1 MVQTLQDLELQEQ
14 KGVLQPDA
22 EDDSQIG
29 VIESVLSGIASG
41 VIGIPKGVVSLG
53 ASLMDL
59 GVNKNRAARVEQW
72 FDDLTEFDE
81 KAQAT
86 TAGKITELL
95 VNIGVP
101 GTLGFKLGT
110 KLAGNALKARKA
122 NNYLK
127 IGSKKGAKELS
138 KKAQSAVKLNEKERV
153 ARFMAGAVSGGI
165 AEGIFIGDV
174 QKAGTLGD
182 LLGGPLKIDRE
193 DPSDPARAVINRIKF
208 GTEGALFT
216 GLVGGIGKTLK
227 KLATRKNAME
237 EADNGIDKIINWVG
251 SSFTAAGFKGKKYF
265 RGERQAI
272 GLKRADIKAAQR
284 IARELN
290 LDIDAMFPY
299 LKRTFDQSTK
309 IQRKDFMKLL
319 NDALIYGKAGSK
331 SIVKGKEVT
340 KKHGQLIPSYK
351 KVLDKTTGKMKS
363 KIDFGLIDKEFKKRI
378 AKFMKSRNNNMRIDD
393 EKLGKIFTG
402 LNLMRVQW
410 GKMFS
415 QLAETMDDKAAK
427 KILAKD
433 PINQFKE
440 LFGKKFSTYLSSTYD
455 IFQNRPLLP
464 FMNYTPSREA
474 VEEFITVIMKS
485 GTKVTREEAEAFA
498 KQIADPKN
506 IAKSGRFDQD
516 VKVSV
521 PTFFA
526 SKTLASIKKLK
537 PFERKKFKEIELGT
551 GQLTQEK
558 ENLIRN
564 LLGRT
569 QDPLDTILGSTEK
582 ISQVTR
588 GNQFINRL
596 VVESQQA
603 LAKGS
608 RALLYTD
615 ENQFLKEAEKLRAKG
630 VAINNQ
636 NYRQINITTPW
647 KSGLYNQ
654 AQGKWAKKSIA
665 DAIEEAAGNNANL
678 PKKGLL
684 NNALYQNLVLVPKA
698 TAQIAKTILSPVTH
712 MRNLVSAGAFA
723 AANGI
728 IPFLHYNPKMM
739 LNTYR
744 MLDAGLPGS
753 RQQVEA
759 YDELVRL
766 GVVNTNVS
774 LGDLRGLL
782 KDIDFGSAFESRA
795 AFKGMANRLSK
806 IKKWT
811 EDMYTAEDDFWKIGT
826 YAVERGRLGRAFTK
840 VGVKEGDLVRNH
852 AGEMAEY
859 GEQFLKEEAASIV
872 RNNVPN
878 YDYVSEFVRGLRTW
892 PIGNFMAFPS
902 EIMRTS
908 TNIVKRSLDEISYT
922 VNGKK
927 PLAAIGMQRLL
938 GMGLTTAAVPY
949 GAVKLGQTIYDISD
963 EQLAAIKRYVAPWSK
978 NSTIIPL
985 KKDNGEFQYVDFSTA
1000 NAYDLLTR
1008 PIQTVLNEVAAGEK
1022 DNNGIMDDF
1031 IKGTLLSFGG
1041 VMEPFVTEAIWTEA
1055 VMDVLPILGR
1065 GGQTVE
1071 GVKVYNDQADFGT
1084 KAKEIF
1090 LHLGKAQAP
1099 LSWNQLERLDYAVG
1113 PFDSIQLLRGKPGKF
1128 DPRGQTYELGDE
1140 LLGFIGARPVTLDL
1154 ERSLTFK
1161 ISKYLNNNRE
1171 AGGLFTRQ
1179 TLKGGPIEP
1188 EEIVDAYIN
1197 ANRASYAV
1205 QKDMHNDIEAAKL
1218 LEASPLTLN
1227 KTFRKRMSRKEYGKL
1242 SLGFFDPYSI
1252 SRKIRAQFFDIA
1264 QKLGVPNPFY
1274 GAMGVIAQIQA
1285 TLSGLRTTKG
1295 TGFPIL
1301 KNPLKVEPVSAL
1313 PKAEEVLTVDQTM
1326 PATTGNN
1333 LANLQSN
1340 AGNMGGVNQM
1350 SGLTRTQEAL
1360 LSPDEKLIAQKQ
1372 NQRQGI
1378 V

>member
-1 MVQTLQDLELQEQ
+1 MVQTLQDLELREQ
-14 KGVLQPDA
+14 KGVLQPEA
-22 EDDSQIG
+22 EDESKIG

-41 VIGIPKGVVSLG
+41 VIGIPKGIVSLG

-59 GVNKNRAARVEQW
+59 GVDKNRAARVEQW

-95 VNIGVP
+95 VNIGIP
-101 GTLGFKLGT
+101 GTIGFRLGT

-122 NNYLK
+122 NKYLK
-127 IGSKKGAKELS
+127 LGDKKAARELS
-138 KKAQSAVKLNEKERV
+138 KKAQSAVKFNEKERV

-174 QKAGTLGD
+174 QKAGTFGD
-182 LLGGPLKIDRE
+182 LLGGPTKINRE
-193 DPSDPARAVINRIKF
+193 DPHDPARAIINRIKF

-216 GLVGGIGKTLK
+216 GVLGGIGKTLK
-227 KLATRKNAME
+227 KLATRKNALE
-237 EADNGIDKIINWVG
+237 EADNGIDKIIDWFG
-251 SSFTAAGFKGKKYF
+251 SSFTAAGFKGAKYF
-265 RGERQAI
+265 RGERGTI

-290 LDIDAMFPY
+290 LDIDGMFP
-299 LKRTFDQSTK
+299 LIKRTFDQSTK
-309 IQRKDFMKLL
+309 TQRKEFMKML
-319 NDALIYGKAGSK
+319 NDALIYSKAGL
-331 SIVKGKEVT
+331 KGKH
-340 KKHGQLIPSYK
+340 KQLVPTYK
-351 KVLDKTTGKMKS
+351 KVLDKATGKVKP
-363 KIDFGLIDKEFKKRI
+363 KVDFGLIDKEFKKRI
-378 AKFMKSRNNNMRIDD
+378 AKFMKSRNNNMKVNDD
-393 EKLGKIFTG
+393 KLGKIFTG

-433 PINQFKE
+433 PVNQFKD

-464 FMNYTPSREA
+464 FMNYTPAREA
-474 VEEFITVIMKS
+474 VETFITEIMKS
-485 GTKVTREEAEAFA
+485 GGRVTREEAEAFA
-498 KQIADPKN
+498 RQIADPKN
-506 IAKSGRFDQD
+506 VTKPGRFDQD
-516 VKVSV
+516 VKVGV

-537 PFERKKFKEIELGT
+537 PFERKKFKEIELGK
-551 GQLTQEK
+551 GELSREK

-569 QDPLDTILGSTEK
+569 EDPLDTILGSTEK

-603 LAKGS
+603 IAKGS
-608 RALLYTD
+608 RGLLYTD
-615 ENQFLKEAEKLRAKG
+615 QNQFLKEADKLRAKG
-630 VAINNQ
+630 IAINNQ
-636 NYRQINITTPW
+636 NYRQINITSPW

-665 DAIEEAAGNNANL
+665 DAIEEAAGNNVNL

-728 IPFLHYNPKMM
+728 IPFLHFNPKMM
-739 LNTYR
+739 LKTYK
-744 MLDAGLPGS
+744 MLDVGLPGS

-826 YAVERGRLGRAFTK
+826 YAVEQGRLGRAFAK

-852 AGEMAEY
+852 AGEMVEY

-878 YDYVSEFVRGLRTW
+878 YDYVSEFVRGLRRW

-963 EQLAAIKRYVAPWSK
+963 EQLAAIRRYVAPWAK
-978 NSTIIPL
+978 HSTIIPI
-985 KKDNGEFQYVDFSTA
+985 KKDNGEFQYVDFSNA

-1041 VMEPFVTEAIWTEA
+1041 VMEPFVTESIWTEA
-1055 VMDVLPILGR
+1055 VVDIIAR
-1065 GGQTVE
+1065 GGATRE

-1084 KAKEIF
+1084 KAKQIF

-1099 LSWNQLERLDYAVG
+1099 FSWNQLERLDYAVG

-1179 TLKGGPIEP
+1179 TLKGGPIDP
-1188 EEIVDAYIN
+1188 SEIVDAYIN

-1218 LEASPLTLN
+1218 LEASPITLD
-1227 KTFRKRMSRKEYGKL
+1227 KAFRKRMSRKEYGKL
-1242 SLGFFDPYSI
+1242 ELGFFDPYSI
-1252 SRKIRAQFFDIA
+1252 SRKIQNQFFDIA

-1274 GAMGVIAQIQA
+1274 GAMGVIAQIEA
-1285 TLSGLRTTKG
+1285 ALSRLRTTKG
-1295 TGFPIL
+1295 TDFPSL
-1301 KNPLKVEPVSAL
+1301 RNPLKVEPVSAL
-1313 PKAEEVLTVDQTM
+1313 PKPMVDQTATA

-1333 LANLQSN
+1333 LSGLQSN
-1340 AGNMGGVNQM
+1340 AGNMGGINMGQV
-1350 SGLTRTQEAL
+1350 GPDLLTNNERTL
-1360 LSPDEKLIAQKQ
+1360 LSQDYQAIRQ
-1372 NQRQGI
+1372 NQRKRMTGTA
-1378 V
+1378 